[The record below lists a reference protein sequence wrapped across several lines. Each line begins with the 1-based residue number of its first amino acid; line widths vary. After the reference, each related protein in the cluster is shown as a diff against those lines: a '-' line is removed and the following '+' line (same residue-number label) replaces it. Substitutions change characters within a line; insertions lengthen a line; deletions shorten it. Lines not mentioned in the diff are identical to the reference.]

1 MKNSIFKA
9 QSLWALSVGVCGL
22 LSFAAC
28 SDDPYDFD
36 GVVLGVESKI
46 GKASAAD
53 AKMMEVPALQTS
65 DLFVTHN
72 LIIERAEKDDT
83 IMNYC
88 LAYDTVQYHSRWVAF
103 RFDGSNRAKNT
114 GRSGSDA
121 FSDDPEIPSKH
132 YIGYNGFGGGYDRG
146 HLCASNDRLVSEEAN
161 RQTFYMTNMSPQ
173 MSAFNQNYWVGYE
186 NYVQNLGRDASFS
199 DTLYVVKGGTID
211 KDKILGYRDRGN
223 GKRVAIPKFYYMA
236 LLKCKSSGYEA
247 IAFWMEHMDYEV
259 EANKAEIAKHAI
271 SIDELEEYTG
281 IDFFHNLPDEAEAEV
296 EKNFTLSSW
305 NL

>member
-1 MKNSIFKA
+1 MKKNIYNR
-9 QSLWALSVGVCGL
+9 LGLYTLALGLTSV
-22 LSFAAC
+22 LSFTAC

-36 GVVLGVESKI
+36 GIVLGVESKV

-53 AKMMEVPALQTS
+53 AKMMEVPALQKG

-72 LIIERAEKDDT
+72 IVSGSDT
-83 IMNYC
+83 VMNYC

-114 GRSGSDA
+114 GRSDSDA
-121 FSDDPEIPSKH
+121 FTDDTQIPSKH
-132 YIGYNGFGGGYDRG
+132 WIGSKGFGYGYDRG
-146 HLCASNDRLVSEEAN
+146 HLCASNDRLVSADAN

-173 MSAFNQNYWVGYE
+173 MSSFNQNYWVGYE
-186 NYVQNLGRDASFS
+186 QYVQNLGRDASFS

-211 KDKILGYRDRGN
+211 KDKIIGHVYRNN
-223 GKRVAIPKFYYMA
+223 GKQVAIPKFYYMA

-247 IAFWMEHMDYEV
+247 IAFWMEHKEYGTD
-259 EANKAEIAKHAI
+259 ADKAEIARHAI

-281 IDFFHNLPDEAEAEV
+281 IDFFHNLPDGAETEV
-296 EKNFTLSSW
+296 EKSFNLSSW